1 MNNYFSII
9 GRLTKEVELRYT
21 KDNKPVCD
29 ISVAV
34 QNGKE
39 DTSFIKVSLWNKTA
53 ETTAKYCKK
62 GDLIGVCGIIRNNVY
77 EDKEGNKHYDYSFVG
92 AKISFL
98 ATNKKSEET
107 KKEEIKIEPKQEEEY
122 DPFSE
127 FGESI
132 EISDNFL
139 E

>member
-21 KDNKPVCD
+21 KDMKPVCD

-34 QNGKE
+34 QNSKE
-39 DTSFIKVSLWNKTA
+39 DTTFVKVSLWNKTA

-62 GDLIGVCGIIRNNVY
+62 GDLIGVSGIIKNNTY
-77 EDKEGNKHYDYSFVG
+77 EDKDGNKRYEYSFLG

-98 ATNKKSEET
+98 ATNKKSDET
-107 KKEEIKIEPKQEEEY
+107 KKEEPIKEEPKQEEY

-127 FGESI
+127 FGESV
-132 EISDNFL
+132 EIGDNFL